1 MAVSLADVLKDM
13 EKISGKGAVM
23 EGVEVKDIY
32 RIPLPM
38 IAINRM
44 LYGGIPR
51 GRMIEFYGPESS
63 GKTTTALLAVAA
75 YQAQDTRPALFVDAE
90 GTYDP
95 RWAKLLGVDNSVG
108 RFIKWAPEN
117 VNAEEVFQKILDVV
131 ETGEVGMIVLDS
143 IPTLVPMQEDEKDM
157 TQKTMGGISAPL
169 TVFARKLQKALL
181 KNDDVVFIGLNQ
193 ARENMSQY
201 GPATTTPGGRAWRH
215 MCSVRMEFKSEFA
228 DANGVYLPSGAE
240 NPAGATIIAALKKNK
255 TSSGD
260 RRSGR
265 YTVDFK
271 KGFNEKMD
279 VFGVALLTGV
289 IEQRGS
295 SFSYIN
301 VETGEVIHKAQGKV
315 KFIETMTDDVFE
327 MIKEEVNKNAD

>member
-1 MAVSLADVLKDM
+1 MAALADVLRDM

-23 EGVEVKDIY
+23 EGVEVKDIH

-44 LYGGIPR
+44 LYGGLPQ
-51 GRMIEFYGPESS
+51 GRMIEFYGPEGS
-63 GKTTTALLAVAA
+63 GKTTTALLAIGA
-75 YQAQDTRPALFVDAE
+75 YQKEDTRPVLFVDAE

-95 RWAKLLGVDNSVG
+95 RWAELLGVDNSKG
-108 RFIKWAPEN
+108 KFIRWAPEN
-117 VNAEEVFQKILDVV
+117 VNAEEVFQKILEVAD
-131 ETGEVGMIVLDS
+131 TGEVGLIILDS

-169 TVFARKLQKALL
+169 TVFARKLQKVLL
-181 KNDDVVFIGLNQ
+181 KHDDVTFIGLNQ

-201 GPATTTPGGRAWRH
+201 GPATTTPGGRAWKH

-228 DANGVYLPSGAE
+228 DANGVFLPQGAE

-260 RRSGR
+260 RRAGR

-279 VFGVALLTGV
+279 VISVALLIGV
-289 IEQRGS
+289 VEQHAS
-295 SFSYIN
+295 SFSYSN

-315 KFIETMTDDVFE
+315 KFIETMP
-327 MIKEEVNKNAD
+327 EEVFQQIKQEVNRNAD